1 MRLLTLPLTVLT
13 LGLFALVVNAVMLLL
28 TSALDASYKVDGFVP
43 ALLAS
48 VLISIVSTVL
58 NWFIKD

>member
-1 MRLLTLPLTVLT
+1 
-13 LGLFALVVNAVMLLL
+13 LL
-28 TSALDASYKVDGFVP
+28 TSALDTSYSIDGFIP

-48 VLISIVSTVL
+48 VLISIVSTIL